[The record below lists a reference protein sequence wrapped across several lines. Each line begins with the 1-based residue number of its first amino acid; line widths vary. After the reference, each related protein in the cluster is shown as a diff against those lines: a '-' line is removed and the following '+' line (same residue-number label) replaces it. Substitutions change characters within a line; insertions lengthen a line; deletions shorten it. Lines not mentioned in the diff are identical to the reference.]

1 MLQTIYAQPVVWMIV
16 EILGIPILW
25 NRLSALSSKRSW
37 VNLLAQSALLILS
50 LSMIVYTTLLARTPG
65 NSHSTDYRMPFALV
79 RAAVSENREIFRSL
93 FLNVLLFEPLGAT
106 LVHLLPGKQPHWRR
120 ILTATLVGLA
130 VSLGIEYCQFRFSVG
145 NAEADDVIC
154 NTLGALVGALSCL
167 FPKRNT
173 GAKNA

>member
-1 MLQTIYAQPVVWMIV
+1 MLQTIYAQPIVWMIV
-16 EILGIPILW
+16 EILCIPILW

-50 LSMIVYTTLLARTPG
+50 IYMIVYTTLLARTPG
-65 NSHSTDYRMPFALV
+65 GSRSTEYRMPFALV

-93 FLNVLLFEPLGAT
+93 FLNVLLFEPMGAA
-106 LVHLLPGKQPHWRR
+106 LVHLLPEKQPLGVR
-120 ILTATLVGLA
+120 ILIAAFIGLA
-130 VSLGIEYCQFRFSVG
+130 ASLAIEYCQFRFSVG

-173 GAKNA
+173 EAKNG